1 MKNFNIEQVM
11 TGIVREDCECLCDD
25 FVNYE
30 GLPKDF
36 TWTSL
41 KIWMADKNMSMCSGC
56 RAKIISALQR
66 LMFMAESRDEY
77 NLIVSE
83 LTSDWLH
90 HWDAAFLQDA
100 MKGRSTYTKHIHD
113 RVESIIVTQ
122 HNLEYEAK
130 LEAELREE
138 ERLGRITIN
147 ESS

>member
-1 MKNFNIEQVM
+1 MKNFNLEQVM

-113 RVESIIVTQ
+113 RVESIIMTQ

-138 ERLGRITIN
+138 ERLGRIIIN
-147 ESS
+147 ES